1 MPWFE
6 GWTSLSYLAAKY
18 PNLKFG
24 NLVLSAGYRNP
35 AQLAKMAA
43 TLQYLSGGRLILG
56 LGAGWQ
62 KEEYAAYGYDFPSYK
77 ERVERL
83 KETIEIIRLMWKSPA
98 TYQGKYN
105 QIRNVYCEPKPTEK
119 IPILVGADGRAAL
132 RVVAKLA
139 DAWNESGRLDI
150 FRPAYEKLH
159 QACVETGRDISEIT
173 LTCIVH
179 PSFPENPSDF
189 KTNGIRSWARALTE
203 SLKNCTPFI
212 SWASHTFK
220 SGWMTQDRLARFA
233 TR

>member
-1 MPWFE
+1 M
-6 GWTSLSYLAAKY
+6 
-18 PNLKFG
+18 
-24 NLVLSAGYRNP
+24 
-35 AQLAKMAA
+35 
-43 TLQYLSGGRLILG
+43 ILG

-212 SWASHTFK
+212 SWASHTLK